1 MGPKFPFFLKCLKG
15 NTIGQTGFSNNGE
28 CKCENLN
35 DECHYPKANQRLGF
49 TNENSMCCKSEEQ
62 CNSVKNEKTSV
73 PSFESKERNTI
84 EENEEIEETTTQ
96 TNNNF
101 LSGFNWLQ
109 SFFSFTTN
117 SQSPSVNSVDSRT
130 SSQSSSVNS
139 VNSQNSNNN
148 KNNWFFNTNSRNK
161 VRNYISRRNNRGK

>member
-1 MGPKFPFFLKCLKG
+1 MFVYFKWCSSF
-15 NTIGQTGFSNNGE
+15 QQ
-28 CKCENLN
+28 
-35 DECHYPKANQRLGF
+35 KANQRLGF
-49 TNENSMCCKSEEQ
+49 TNENSLCCKSEEQ

-117 SQSPSVNSVDSRT
+117 SQSPSVNSVDSRSSSQSSSVNSQT